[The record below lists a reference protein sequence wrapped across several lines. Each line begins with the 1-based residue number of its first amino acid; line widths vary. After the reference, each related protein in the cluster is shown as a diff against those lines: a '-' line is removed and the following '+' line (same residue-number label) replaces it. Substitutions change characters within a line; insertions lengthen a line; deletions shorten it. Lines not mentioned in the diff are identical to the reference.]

1 MSDKELLD
9 LYASRDPQATAAMQ
23 QQYGA
28 YCRSIISRILVDTRD
43 VEECLNDVWLRVWNA
58 LEHQRP
64 EYVKGWLATVARN
77 CALNRLQKATKQ
89 VATTDDSTDEL
100 AQYLRDVTVQYTRN
114 YIKTVYA
121 EYVDM
126 GSVTCEIIDVDR
138 IEHNFKVKLNY
149 RNDEITFN
157 HIDGKTYEGFGL
169 ILIQQKYEEIIKNE
183 DKDQVIESID
193 VVLEPPSSNGFY
205 RDPSFIEKRD
215 APFRLRILFCNQIDN
230 AQAYSSAIQEIIGY
244 LVKNELNGCINIT
257 FNIDGSGSD
266 HYLKIDGNE
275 VLQLEKTDITRYIDG
290 LLAAKYG

>member
-100 AQYLRDVTVQYTRN
+100 AQYLRDVTVQYEESQVLGEMISAFLELQTVHDRVAFLRRYWFGDTVN
-114 YIKTVYA
+114 QVAVHMHWSTAKTKTVLFRMRA
-121 EYVDM
+121 
-126 GSVTCEIIDVDR
+126 
-138 IEHNFKVKLNY
+138 KL
-149 RNDEITFN
+149 R
-157 HIDGKTYEGFGL
+157 
-169 ILIQQKYEEIIKNE
+169 
-183 DKDQVIESID
+183 V
-193 VVLEPPSSNGFY
+193 
-205 RDPSFIEKRD
+205 
-215 APFRLRILFCNQIDN
+215 
-230 AQAYSSAIQEIIGY
+230 
-244 LVKNELNGCINIT
+244 
-257 FNIDGSGSD
+257 
-266 HYLKIDGNE
+266 YLKKEG
-275 VLQLEKTDITRYIDG
+275 YS
-290 LLAAKYG
+290 YGEQDN